1 MPFLRSSS
9 LFPLLEIDPS
19 LGGMRLSLIEAAIFK
34 AEGITPSV
42 VATRKHKN
50 IMIVQSFPL

>member
-1 MPFLRSSS
+1 MPLFRSSS

-34 AEGITPSV
+34 AEGITPTVDSP
-42 VATRKHKN
+42 RKHKN
-50 IMIVQSFPL
+50 IMIVQSFHL